1 MSVLFQLFWSFC
13 QIGFTSFGGMSMV
26 PLINDEMVSHG
37 WMNVSEVSDI
47 IAIAEMTPGP
57 LGLNCATFAGT
68 RVAGFLGAICASLGV
83 LSPTFLICAIAAVA
97 FEKFRDSSFMQKVMM
112 GVRPICLGLI
122 LGVLCSL
129 ALTNY
134 ASASGTVSL
143 PALLIGAVA
152 LAALLKFKL
161 SIPKTIL
168 LSAVLGLLLVR

>member
-1 MSVLFQLFWSFC
+1 MVFFELFWSFC
-13 QIGFTSFGGMSMV
+13 KIGFTSFGGLSMV
-26 PLINDEMVSHG
+26 PLINNEMVSHG
-37 WMNVSEVSDI
+37 WMSVSEVSDI
-47 IAIAEMTPGP
+47 VAMAEITPGP

-97 FEKFRDSSFMQKVMM
+97 FEKFRDSSFMQKVMT

-152 LAALLKFKL
+152 LAALLKFKF